1 MAGRLLTLIGES
13 PRLIVSL
20 PSNSRALAEAAA
32 EGGAE
37 ALKVHMNVHHAASG
51 THFGGLAE
59 ERANLQAI
67 LALNLPTG
75 IVPGAADRVP
85 SPEEMRAL
93 ADMGMDFF
101 DMFITTMPAWLARF
115 SAMTRVGAV
124 DREASPETVGEL
136 EALGLEM
143 IEAAV
148 VPPDGYGQPLRLADL
163 IHYRRLRAATKLPII
178 VPTERA
184 IAPDD
189 VPLLLNQIGL
199 NAIMIGAVVTGRDP
213 HSLARATRLFADAF
227 AAAQG

>member
-1 MAGRLLTLIGES
+1 MAGRLLASTGES

-20 PSNSRALAEAAA
+20 PGNSRPLAEAAA
-32 EGGAE
+32 EGGAD
-37 ALKVHMNVHHAASG
+37 ALKVHINVDHAASG

-59 ERANLQAI
+59 ERANLEAI
-67 LALNLPTG
+67 LALGLPTG

-93 ADMGMDFF
+93 AEMGMDFF
-101 DMFITTMPAWLARF
+101 DMFITTMPAWLIRF

-124 DREASPETVGEL
+124 GPGVSPETVGEV

-148 VPPDGYGQPLRLADL
+148 VPPDGYGRPLCLADL
-163 IHYRRLRAATKLPII
+163 VNYRRLRAATKLPII

-184 IAPDD
+184 ITPDD
-189 VPLLLNQIGL
+189 VPLLLNEIGL
-199 NAIMIGAVVTGRDP
+199 DAIMIGAVVTGRDP
-213 HSLARATRLFADAF
+213 DSLARATRLFADAF
-227 AAAQG
+227 AAARG